1 MSVETYPRPDRET
14 ITSAIESALEAN
26 QLITIYARVEAEYT
40 GRDAGGYLSRGDCMI
55 IVKPD
60 GTILVHSDEKHR
72 PRNWQTQGTTVFLD
86 TTDADELTLNGR
98 QNNPAE
104 NLMIV
109 LVDVYN
115 ITTYNPQLRPT
126 LELEGT
132 EDDMHEF
139 LLNNPET
146 IENGFR
152 PSEHEQVEV
161 SGRIDIFG
169 YDTDGLPVLI
179 EVKRR
184 QASHKHVDQ
193 LRRYVERYR
202 TQTDTVTD
210 VRGVLVAPSASDNV
224 KQMLAENNLEFVALN
239 PFETP
244 TSHPQNSSLTDF

>member
-1 MSVETYPRPDRET
+1 MPVKTYDSPDRDTIET
-14 ITSAIESALEAN
+14 AIETALETN
-26 QLITIYARVEAEYT
+26 QIITLYARVEAEYT
-40 GRDAGGYLSRGDCMI
+40 GRDAGGYLSRGDCMV

-72 PRNWQTQGTTVFLD
+72 PRNWQTRGTTVFLD

-98 QNNPAE
+98 QNDPSE

-109 LVDVYN
+109 LLEVYN
-115 ITTYNPQLRPT
+115 LTTYDAQLRPE

-132 EDDMHEF
+132 EDDMHEY
-139 LLNNPET
+139 LLDNPGE
-146 IENGFR
+146 IEEGFR
-152 PSEHEQVEV
+152 PGEHEQSEV

-169 YDTDGLPVLI
+169 YDSDGVPVLI

-184 QASHKHVDQ
+184 QGSHKHVDQ

-202 TQTDTVTD
+202 DQTDGDTN
-210 VRGVLVAPSASDNV
+210 VRGILVAPSASDNV
-224 KQMLAENNLEFVALN
+224 KQMLGENDLEFVALN

-244 TSHPQNSSLTDF
+244 TSHPQNSALSDF